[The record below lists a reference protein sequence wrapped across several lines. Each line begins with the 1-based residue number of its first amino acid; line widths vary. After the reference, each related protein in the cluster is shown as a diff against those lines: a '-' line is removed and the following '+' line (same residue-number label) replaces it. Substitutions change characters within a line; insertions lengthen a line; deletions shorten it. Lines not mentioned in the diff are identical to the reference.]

1 LSQTIRVMKTKL
13 TLTIEKSVIEKAK
26 EFAGNSGKSLSD
38 LVERYL
44 EKEIAEAELQQS
56 NLPEE
61 FKGLFGSVN
70 LPTELNEKEAIREI
84 LSHKHKG

>member
-1 LSQTIRVMKTKL
+1 MKTKL

-44 EKEIAEAELQQS
+44 EKEI
-56 NLPEE
+56 
-61 FKGLFGSVN
+61 V
-70 LPTELNEKEAIREI
+70 RI
-84 LSHKHKG
+84 LD